1 MPSAEHGGQFFPQ
14 VCVFDAWGHC
24 FPPPSDCLETTFS
37 PPAGVNALPHP
48 HLNGLVTF
56 PKHSLCRWL
65 YAVLQ
70 PSVMQ
75 GVNSSPVCSDV
86 SCWCFPPALYIVSER
101 QSPPFLPGLW
111 LTLSPSLLIL
121 AQAVLTVGLIYQL
134 TAPKEIANLY
144 LYFVYN
150 V

>member
-70 PSVMQ
+70 AICNARGQFFPRLFRCIVLMLPPCHLHCFGKTISTFFTRLVVDAVPQ
-75 GVNSSPVCSDV
+75 SAYPGASSPDCGVDISVNSPQRDSKFIFIFC
-86 SCWCFPPALYIVSER
+86 I
-101 QSPPFLPGLW
+101 
-111 LTLSPSLLIL
+111 
-121 AQAVLTVGLIYQL
+121 
-134 TAPKEIANLY
+134 
-144 LYFVYN
+144 
-150 V
+150 